1 MYSRIVHIVILIL
14 LSKTLVAQDV
24 VNFTQFFFNPYTVN
38 PSYAGID
45 GRPSVAVAYRKQW
58 ATIDGGPTIMNFSL
72 HVPASKRLGIGLNVV
87 QDSRGILSNTGL
99 LLSVSY
105 NMSITEQS
113 FIRVGFSGGASWNKV
128 DMDKLEGFS
137 DNAISKILSGNAYL
151 LGNAGVSFHL
161 KSFHAGFSL
170 PILFS
175 PAYVTPDVFSMTEVK
190 PFQAFV
196 VHLSNRFYFAKD
208 KYVFEP
214 YLLYRVNTG
223 LPSQYEAAAVLHMNH
238 VLYIGGS
245 YKQDFGIS
253 GLGGIKLKNT
263 FAIGASYTVKN
274 TGINELN
281 SPTYEVHLGY
291 LFGAHK
297 KGAPIYSFIDTHKV
311 KEKKS
316 IRKSAS
322 ELIAEKRVQ
331 DEATRKKNES
341 VAKKAPTPQQKI
353 PAVKTQPTPTQVTKN
368 VQAQSLTSETKPTN
382 LTTPAGTENVPSGTH
397 RPRFDHTEGADNLN
411 AFEVTAHTPEDEK
424 ERMSRLILHADN
436 PSELHTDAIHPNSER
451 HEFVT
456 RGTHKEELKVSN
468 YVISGLFKEE
478 SNAAKFSNGLK
489 RMGFNA
495 GYGHLTEKSA
505 WYVYVF
511 KTDDINGARQ
521 ERDRLRK
528 TKILRDAWLLTVL
541 K

>member
-1 MYSRIVHIVILIL
+1 MYYRIVHIVFLIL
-14 LSKTLVAQDV
+14 LSKSLVAQDV

-45 GRPSVAVAYRKQW
+45 GRPSIAVAYRKQW
-58 ATIDGGPTIMNFSL
+58 ATIDGGPTIINFSL

-99 LLSVSY
+99 MFSASY
-105 NMSITEQS
+105 NMSIAEQS

-137 DNAISKILSGNAYL
+137 DNAISKILAGNAYL

-161 KSFHAGFSL
+161 KSFHAGVSL
-170 PILFS
+170 PVLFS
-175 PAYVTPDVFSMTEVK
+175 PAYVATDVFSMTEVK
-190 PFQAFV
+190 PFEAFV

-297 KGAPIYSFIDTHKV
+297 KEAPVYSFIDTHKV
-311 KEKKS
+311 KEKKP

-322 ELIAEKRVQ
+322 ELIAEKRLQ
-331 DEATRKKNES
+331 DETTRKKNEAL
-341 VAKKAPTPQQKI
+341 AKKAPSQQKM
-353 PAVKTQPTPTQVTKN
+353 PAVKTQPTPTQETKN
-368 VQAQSLTSETKPTN
+368 LQPQSLTAKGQNTN
-382 LTTPAGTENVPSGTH
+382 LTTPAATENVTSGTH
-397 RPRFDHTEGADNLN
+397 RPRFDHADATDNLN
-411 AFEVTAHTPEDEK
+411 VFEVTAHTPEDEK
-424 ERMSRLILHADN
+424 ERISRLTLHAEN
-436 PSELHTDAIHPNSER
+436 PSELHTDPIHPNSER
-451 HEFVT
+451 HEFVS
-456 RGTHKEELKVSN
+456 RGTHKEELKTSN
-468 YVISGLFKEE
+468 YVISGIFREE

-489 RMGFNA
+489 KMGFNA

-528 TKILRDAWLLTVL
+528 TKLLRDAWLLTVL
-541 K
+541 Q